1 MLRFLWFLGLK
12 KKKKIYEVDL
22 KFYVLILI
30 LRVLWCDF
38 GGFCERDL
46 GLGLG

>member
-1 MLRFLWFLGLK
+1 MVFGFLK
-12 KKKKIYEVDL
+12 KKNKRKRKKIYEVDL

-46 GLGLG
+46 GLA